1 MVNCSLCRQQA
12 PRDHRRSKKLYGT
25 SCASARAT
33 LERLS
38 PDGFQFLRMTSGP
51 DAVLCYGCEK
61 KLSTV
66 ESLERKLCDAKKTVM
81 DLLVCVQPSDA
92 DSRRSEISHVSS
104 APPAKGPCLSSSQ
117 PLLSL
122 SQLPPS
128 ITPSTQQ
135 PAVDPSSTAPP
146 PPSVC
151 QPLSAVGS
159 SSTQQAPA
167 NSPSASSQL
176 MSDQPNRGVQ
186 LSVNP
191 DLSEPSCSSSP
202 PVEVSACLSLLFAIN
217 CYTTYNII
225 MINISLPFLTNM
237 VGVNLSSEPPHE
249 RNL

>member
-1 MVNCSLCRQQA
+1 MLFCVMAVRKNYRPWRALNASFATQ
-12 PRDHRRSKKLYGT
+12 KKN
-25 SCASARAT
+25 S
-33 LERLS
+33 
-38 PDGFQFLRMTSGP
+38 DGLACVSSR
-51 DAVLCYGCEK
+51 
-61 KLSTV
+61 
-66 ESLERKLCDAKKTVM
+66 VM
-81 DLLVCVQPSDA
+81 LI
-92 DSRRSEISHVSS
+92 SRRSEISHVSS
-104 APPAKGPCLSSSQ
+104 APPAKRPCLSSSQ

-167 NSPSASSQL
+167 NSPSVSSQL

-225 MINISLPFLTNM
+225 MINIRLPFLTNV
-237 VGVNLSSEPPHE
+237 VGVNLSS
-249 RNL
+249 